1 MADSSDNVL
10 VSIFERHSKI
20 VVVLLALYACWMI
33 AKPLSKGQIS
43 GDFRGIR
50 VAAGRLAGGER
61 VFFPQ
66 LEAKD
71 EMPNKHGLVFL
82 VLMRPFAA
90 LPEGIAQAL
99 WVALSFVLLAHA
111 MFLLSRMVALSHG
124 AVLLALVLVAPFAHL
139 LVKYSQTGFFML
151 WVLVLGAYFCRS
163 RRSLAGGALFGIATA
178 IKLFPIVFLP
188 WALWTGRGR
197 VAVGFVIGLAASFAL
212 PSAVHG
218 FETTRSHMRDYVAML
233 REDTAA
239 SSHHP
244 FHQSLRPLVLASI
257 APHYDVGI
265 ASEEDAIEAK
275 RFDGVRNFAYDDR
288 LWRSKEVVVGIF
300 TLLFVLLCAW
310 AIPPW
315 FSGRSSRR
323 SSELLDD
330 AIAAEVGLVLSVM
343 VLVSPLAWKHY
354 YVWCLPMLV
363 VLLDLAANRRTGRG
377 TRFWSRVAIIAFFV
391 ALTVPHKGLIGV
403 RLAEWYAVFQGYAVG
418 LAFFC
423 ILAAV
428 AVRSSYAERSAGED
442 VTDDLSTAVS

>member
-10 VSIFERHSKI
+10 VSFFERHSKI

-33 AKPLSKGQIS
+33 AKPLSKAQIS

-50 VAAGRLAGGER
+50 VAAGRLAAGER

-66 LEAKD
+66 LDAKD

-99 WVALSFVLLAHA
+99 WVAVSFVLLAHA
-111 MFLLSRMVALSHG
+111 LFLLSRMIALSHG
-124 AVLLALVLVAPFAHL
+124 AALLALVLVAPFAHL
-139 LVKYSQTGFFML
+139 LVKYAQTGFFLL
-151 WVLVLGAYFCRS
+151 WLLVLGAYFCRS
-163 RRSLAGGALFGIATA
+163 RRPLAAGALFGIAAA
-178 IKLFPIVFLP
+178 IKLFPIVLLP

-197 VAVGFVIGLAASFAL
+197 VAAGFVIGIAASFAL
-212 PSAVHG
+212 PASIHG
-218 FETTRSHMRDYVAML
+218 IDMTRSHMQDYVAML

-265 ASEEDAIEAK
+265 ASEADAIEAR
-275 RFDGVRNFAYDDR
+275 RFDGVRNFAYGDR
-288 LWRSKEVVVGIF
+288 LWRSREVVVGIF
-300 TLLFVLLCAW
+300 TFLFVLVCAW

-315 FSGRSSRR
+315 FSRRSSRR
-323 SSELLDD
+323 STEVLDD
-330 AIAAEVGLVLSVM
+330 TVLAEVGLVLSVM

-363 VLLDLAANRRTGRG
+363 ALLDLAANRRIGR
-377 TRFWSRVAIIAFFV
+377 RARVWSRVAIIAFFV
-391 ALTVPHKGLIGV
+391 TLTVPHKGLIGV
-403 RLAEWYAVFQGYAVG
+403 RLAEWYAVFQGYAAG
-418 LAFFC
+418 LAVFC
-423 ILAAV
+423 ILAAI
-428 AVRSSYAERSAGED
+428 AVRSSYAERSSGET
-442 VTDDLSTAVS
+442 VTDDPRTAVS